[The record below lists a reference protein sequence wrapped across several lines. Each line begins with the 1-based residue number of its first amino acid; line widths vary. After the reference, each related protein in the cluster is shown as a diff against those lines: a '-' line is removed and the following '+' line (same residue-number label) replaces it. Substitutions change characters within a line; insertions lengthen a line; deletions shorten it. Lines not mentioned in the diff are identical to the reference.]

1 MVLLGSMFFVEFGI
15 DLLLGIIF
23 VVELGMV
30 LLLDSG
36 FLGELIRFVWLLL
49 NELVLL
55 IIVFLLGFME
65 LDFLE
70 LLWFIVINLC
80 F

>member
-1 MVLLGSMFFVEFGI
+1 MFFVEFGI

>member
-1 MVLLGSMFFVEFGI
+1 MFFVEFGI
-15 DLLLGIIF
+15 ELLLGIIF

-55 IIVFLLGFME
+55 IVVFLLGFME

>member
-1 MVLLGSMFFVEFGI
+1 MFFVEFGI

-55 IIVFLLGFME
+55 IVVFLLGFME